1 MTETDQLNRMRGV
14 GQGEESPG
22 RPPGR
27 PMRQLE
33 FSQAMSD
40 FCYMFPETDEEVIEA
55 VLRANNGM
63 VDATIDQ
70 LLTMN
75 IDADINDDDDLSDK
89 ILQTLERDLQQQQMQ
104 PSHMSQINAAG
115 LPVHQVGSRR
125 SGRESKTSSRKSASG
140 ETAEKSLVS
149 KDSEDCPPSYTEAVQ
164 SHLSHHHRSNGSR
177 SRHRHS
183 PTIGSAHPSRQAL
196 SNMQHLLDLGPD
208 TAPAATATVNGGISS
223 KSHPRDHTWSPSS
236 GHHHHHHFPR
246 TSASSH
252 HRRRWAGVE
261 TSNGEKSGRPGR
273 NLLASSGG
281 HHHHHHHHHVSP
293 HHHHHEPATGD
304 REECGPKT
312 QHRKGSLDSNDFFP
326 PTSSLS
332 HTDNGYGGKSH
343 EKSPHRW
350 RLSQRGEFTNPKRPA
365 FRNWNPPLLGT
376 LPDDFLRI
384 VPSASLPSRPSR
396 HGTHLHRTMSAV
408 GTETR
413 HLNSTSMSLEAAG
426 GNSAGHH
433 SKFKSSS
440 SQKPHRSLSFAGNTA
455 QGRGGQ
461 HEFSPDLLQERMKE
475 NERRRRMT
483 SIDLDPALA
492 MYLED
497 ERLALMLQNSEFL
510 QELRGDRMF
519 MLTLERDQKSG
530 DLERLKRESSPE
542 ALQPGSFEDDSRD
555 FIEGY
560 GDDRQNTLEAFPF
573 SQQLPPPVSEDVE
586 LRKKLK
592 NMGKAS
598 RKQFAALARKF
609 FMKRRKKTAQQILRG
624 TQAPSTLNLLDEDE
638 DDIEEESRAANNDHG
653 SDSYNQVSNTQDEPA
668 MNLSSSPQTRRHF
681 DVV

>member
-1 MTETDQLNRMRGV
+1 
-14 GQGEESPG
+14 
-22 RPPGR
+22 
-27 PMRQLE
+27 
-33 FSQAMSD
+33 MSD

-89 ILQTLERDLQQQQMQ
+89 ILQTLERDLQQQQTQ
-104 PSHMSQINAAG
+104 SPHTLSNTG
-115 LPVHQVGSRR
+115 LPVHSVSSRR
-125 SGRESKTSSRKSASG
+125 SGRESKPSSRF
-140 ETAEKSLVS
+140 TSL
-149 KDSEDCPPSYTEAVQ
+149 
-164 SHLSHHHRSNGSR
+164 
-177 SRHRHS
+177 
-183 PTIGSAHPSRQAL
+183 
-196 SNMQHLLDLGPD
+196 
-208 TAPAATATVNGGISS
+208 
-223 KSHPRDHTWSPSS
+223 
-236 GHHHHHHFPR
+236 
-246 TSASSH
+246 
-252 HRRRWAGVE
+252 
-261 TSNGEKSGRPGR
+261 
-273 NLLASSGG
+273 
-281 HHHHHHHHHVSP
+281 
-293 HHHHHEPATGD
+293 
-304 REECGPKT
+304 
-312 QHRKGSLDSNDFFP
+312 
-326 PTSSLS
+326 
-332 HTDNGYGGKSH
+332 
-343 EKSPHRW
+343 
-350 RLSQRGEFTNPKRPA
+350 KRPA

-384 VPSASLPSRPSR
+384 VPSTSLPSRPSR

-408 GTETR
+408 GPESR
-413 HLNSTSMSLEAAG
+413 HLNSSPLSSMEAAG
-426 GNSAGHH
+426 GGTAHH
-433 SKFKSSS
+433 TKFKSSS

-455 QGRGGQ
+455 QGRGSQ
-461 HEFSPDLLQERMKE
+461 HEFSPDLIQERMKE

-542 ALQPGSFEDDSRD
+542 TLHPVSFDDENRD

-560 GDDRQNTLEAFPF
+560 GEDRQNTLEAFPF

-624 TQAPSTLNLLDEDE
+624 TQAPSMVNLLDEDE
-638 DDIEEESRAANNDHG
+638 DDIDEENHVANDNHNA
-653 SDSYNQVSNTQDEPA
+653 DSYDQNSNTQDESGL
-668 MNLSSSPQTRRHF
+668 NLTSSPKTRRRF

>member
-14 GQGEESPG
+14 GQGEESSG

-75 IDADINDDDDLSDK
+75 IDADVNDDDDLSDK
-89 ILQTLERDLQQQQMQ
+89 ILQTLERDLQQQQTQ
-104 PSHMSQINAAG
+104 PSHTSQINAAG
-115 LPVHQVGSRR
+115 LPVHQLGSRR
-125 SGRESKTSSRKSASG
+125 SGRESKPSSRKSASG
-140 ETAEKSLVS
+140 ETSEKSLVS

-183 PTIGSAHPSRQAL
+183 PTIGGALPSRQAL

-208 TAPAATATVNGGISS
+208 TAPAATATVNGGSPFSSSNS

-236 GHHHHHHFPR
+236 NHHHHHHFPR

-261 TSNGEKSGRPGR
+261 SNGEKSGRPGR
-273 NLLASSGG
+273 NLLASSG

-293 HHHHHEPATGD
+293 HHHHEPVSGD
-304 REECGPKT
+304 REREEYGPKS

-326 PTSSLS
+326 PASSVP
-332 HTDNGYGGKSH
+332 HADNGYGVKSH

-350 RLSQRGEFTNPKRPA
+350 RMSQRGEALCNVNLGDNK
-365 FRNWNPPLLGT
+365 LLG
-376 LPDDFLRI
+376 I
-384 VPSASLPSRPSR
+384 CK
-396 HGTHLHRTMSAV
+396 RTMSAV
-408 GTETR
+408 GSESR
-413 HLNSTSMSLEAAG
+413 HFSSPSVASEAASG
-426 GNSAGHH
+426 GSGSHH

-483 SIDLDPALA
+483 SVDLDPALT

-519 MLTLERDQKSG
+519 MLTLER
-530 DLERLKRESSPE
+530 
-542 ALQPGSFEDDSRD
+542 
-555 FIEGY
+555 EGY
-560 GDDRQNTLEAFPF
+560 GEDRQNTLEAFPF

-609 FMKRRKKTAQQILRG
+609 FLKRRKKTAQQILRG
-624 TQAPSTLNLLDEDE
+624 TQAPSMVNLLDEDE
-638 DDIEEESRAANNDHG
+638 DDIEEERSGANGDHA
-653 SDSYNQVSNTQDEPA
+653 SDSYNQTSNTQDDQA
-668 MNLSSSPQTRRHF
+668 MNLSGSPQPRRHF